1 MGGHESLVFAPNI
14 AILNEMTLEQA
25 KALNVSPYTIRISLG
40 LENSEDLINDLNDA
54 LSIL

>member
-1 MGGHESLVFAPNI
+1 
-14 AILNEMTLEQA
+14 MTLEQA